1 VPYAQDARGAAE
13 PRVATKYLNDVKRDR
28 SGPRASSFGSTSLGY
43 DLELGEQSIIDHATA
58 R

>member
-28 SGPRASSFGSTSLGY
+28 SGPRASSFGSTPLGY
-43 DLELGEQSIIDHATA
+43 DLELGEQSLSDHATA